1 LEQTTYGLKLS
12 ANYIIKYI
20 TINRLPK
27 DSSFLITYP
36 STTKALLNLTLDTC
50 RVDYDGLTFDLN
62 KCRVNNITR
71 EIFISGGLDIDIA
84 ANANV
89 TITFGPIETPITQL
103 SPGFFTMRSFVGLD
117 YVYLIDEIGLDIN

>member
-1 LEQTTYGLKLS
+1 
-12 ANYIIKYI
+12 
-20 TINRLPK
+20 
-27 DSSFLITYP
+27 
-36 STTKALLNLTLDTC
+36 LLNLTLDTC